1 MTFPRRLQIFGVAL
15 VFAAFLTSPLKPYVF
30 RCGMKPVDLLEG
42 PCTAFKEWHSP
53 IGFIPLALCVVAIA
67 ASVVLKNR
75 ESNK

>member
-1 MTFPRRLQIFGVAL
+1 MQIFGVAL
-15 VFAAFLTSPLKPYVF
+15 VLAGFLTSPLKPYVF
-30 RCGMKPVDLLEG
+30 RCGKWTVDLTEG

-53 IGFIPLALCVVAIA
+53 MGFIPLALGIVAIA